1 MEQMTQIT
9 LEQAEDLVLAH
20 TKVITDTEE
29 IPLLQT
35 SGRLL
40 AEDMAAAF
48 DNPSFDR
55 SPIDGYAC
63 KAADVADASREDP
76 ARLKVT
82 REIDAGQY
90 STEEIQKGQAV
101 RIMTGAAIPPGCDC
115 CIRQEDTDYGEE
127 EVCIYRPEKAWGNYC
142 FRGEDFRP
150 GMYC

>member
-35 SGRLL
+35 SGQLL

-63 KAADVADASREDP
+63 KAADVADRKST
-76 ARLKVT
+76 RLNSSH
-82 REIDAGQY
+82 A
-90 STEEIQKGQAV
+90 
-101 RIMTGAAIPPGCDC
+101 
-115 CIRQEDTDYGEE
+115 
-127 EVCIYRPEKAWGNYC
+127 
-142 FRGEDFRP
+142 
-150 GMYC
+150 